1 MLPGGLLVLG
11 VFMIATPEL
20 AKDGQNA
27 LRKVSGVPTGR
38 TATYLAVCVRN
49 FLSLTWLKYSC
60 FVALFHKPCALMCGF
75 ETGMSEIPVLWD
87 TIC

>member
-27 LRKVSGVPTGR
+27 LRKVSGVPAGR
-38 TATYLAVCVRN
+38 TATSSAVCEQ
-49 FLSLTWLKYSC
+49 LSVIDLTKIQLFCCVISQALC
-60 FVALFHKPCALMCGF
+60 FDVWVCG
-75 ETGMSEIPVLWD
+75 TSEIPVLWD
-87 TIC
+87 AIC

>member
-27 LRKVSGVPTGR
+27 LRKVSTVPAGR
-38 TATYLAVCVRN
+38 TAASLALCVRN
-49 FLSLTWLKYSC
+49 CLSL
-60 FVALFHKPCALMCGF
+60 A
-75 ETGMSEIPVLWD
+75 
-87 TIC
+87 

>member
-27 LRKVSGVPTGR
+27 LRKVSGVPAGR
-38 TATYLAVCVRN
+38 TATSSAVCVSN
-49 FLSLTWLKYSC
+49 FLLLT
-60 FVALFHKPCALMCGF
+60 
-75 ETGMSEIPVLWD
+75 
-87 TIC
+87 